1 MQVNRES
8 KENILSAK
16 KMIADKKRKIQ
27 INDDLKTK
35 VEYEFDIF
43 YLTMTATTK
52 ENIFAQ
58 SREIEMKRT
67 IRNYL
72 IGMVDRLSDDEKYQ
86 LMFMENLLENS
97 YRFCSD
103 KQMSHAYPGLDQ
115 TLKLWLNFVQ
125 GSSGTLRS

>member
-1 MQVNRES
+1 MQVKLAN

-16 KMIADKKRKIQ
+16 KIIADNKRKIK

-58 SREIEMKRT
+58 SREIEMKRN
-67 IRNYL
+67 IRNHL
-72 IGMVDRLSDDEKYQ
+72 ITMVDQLSDDEKYQ
-86 LMFMENLLENS
+86 LMFIENLLENS

-103 KQMSHAYPGLDQ
+103 KGMNLSFPGLDR
-115 TLKLWLNFVQ
+115 TLDAWLKYVRV
-125 GSSGTLRS
+125 SSGN